1 MTNTVV
7 ILNPTAGSPE
17 TLGDC
22 QDRVESIARGCPIRL
37 TSHAG
42 GAEALARRAV
52 EDGFT
57 RIIAAGGD
65 GTVNQVANGLA
76 GSNAA
81 LGLLPLGTVNVFAM
95 ELGLPLHDLEL
106 CWGII
111 EGANTRRV
119 DLPSA
124 NGKYFVQLAGVGLDA
139 QVVKETSLAFK
150 RSFGPLSY
158 LISAAQIAARQPPRL
173 FIESD
178 NAPVDEGSFVLIG
191 NGRLYGGPFPF
202 FKHAVIDDG

>member
-7 ILNPTAGSPE
+7 IINPAAGSPE
-17 TLGDC
+17 TSRHW
-22 QDRVESIARGCPIRL
+22 QERVESIVRDCPIHV
-37 TSHAG
+37 TSNAAE
-42 GAEALARRAV
+42 AEALARRAV
-52 EDGFT
+52 EDGFA
-57 RIIAAGGD
+57 RIVAAGGD

-111 EGANTRRV
+111 EGANMRRV

-124 NGKYFVQLAGVGLDA
+124 NRKYFVQLGGVGLDA
-139 QVVKETSLAFK
+139 QVVKETSLTLK

-158 LISAAQIAARQPPRL
+158 LISATHIAARQPPKL
-173 FIESD
+173 FFESEHT
-178 NAPVDEGSFVLIG
+178 AVEEGSFVVIG

-202 FKHAVIDDG
+202 FKHAIVA